1 MSQSTA
7 SAISVVQ
14 AIDSVPHI
22 LKLVAESTEVGF
34 VCVAHVTENSWTACA
49 VYDLIDF
56 NMEIGDHLEITET
69 LCERVRAKNQKVVIE
84 HATNDPVYCD
94 NSVPKQY
101 GFQSYFSYPLYD
113 ADGTFFGTLCGL
125 DKKPLTLKTDKL
137 NSMISSFASL
147 LSRQIADAATR
158 VATEKELRSQ
168 REAVALREQNIA
180 ILGHDI
186 RTPLSSISMG
196 LDVIEHHVREPQ
208 VAKILKIMRA
218 STLRISRLISDVMDF
233 AHTRVGHGVKISLSE
248 SDNLGS
254 RLAHIVSELQNSYPT
269 AEIVSEID
277 IREKVY
283 CDDERLSQLFSNLL
297 INALIHGDLSQPVKT
312 EACVEDATLRIE
324 VTNHGPTIRKD
335 ALAKLFEPFW
345 RLDQEKTGE
354 GLGLGLFIASEISK
368 AHDADLSVKST
379 EGVTRFTLT
388 MPVRPAS

>member
-1 MSQSTA
+1 MLQSSA
-7 SAISVVQ
+7 SAIAAVR

-56 NMEIGDHLEITET
+56 NIEIGDHLEITET
-69 LCERVRAKNQKVVIE
+69 LCERVRAKHQKVVIE
-84 HATNDPVYCD
+84 HATSDPIYRD
-94 NSVPKQY
+94 HSVPKQY
-101 GFQSYFSYPLYD
+101 GFQSYFSYPLYN
-113 ADGTFFGTLCGL
+113 ADGTFFGL

-147 LSRQIADAATR
+147 LSRQIADAATQ
-158 VATEKELRSQ
+158 VATERELRGQ
-168 REAVALREQNIA
+168 REAVTLREQNIA

-196 LDVIEHHVREPQ
+196 LDVIEHHVDEPQ

-233 AHTRVGHGVKISLSE
+233 AHTRVGQGVKISLSE

-254 RLAHIVSELQNSYPT
+254 RLVHIISELQNGYPK
-269 AEIVSEID
+269 AEI
-277 IREKVY
+277 
-283 CDDERLSQLFSNLL
+283 DERLSQLFSNLL

-312 EACVEDATLRIE
+312 EASVEDAILRIE
-324 VTNHGPTIRKD
+324 VTNHGPTITKD
-335 ALAKLFEPFW
+335 ALANLFEPFW
-345 RLDQEKTGE
+345 RLDQEKAGE

-379 EGVTRFTLT
+379 EGVTCFTLT